1 LLLMDGPT
9 YTLRDIAREVNL
21 PESTIRYYRDTFAG
35 YIPTVGLGRR
45 RRYAPEAL
53 DLFRIIVDGFA
64 QNLSREDV
72 EVRLQE
78 ASPQVSTTPLP
89 PASTALRLHHQ
100 TPVQNQPTEQLIA
113 TIMDGERE
121 RRDVMWQ
128 LAREIV
134 RMGEVL
140 ERQQMALVQI
150 TQHLDW
156 GANRML
162 QPGPGGMPVPYTGPA
177 PPVPNE
183 SSLASELHALRDE
196 LQRERELVERL
207 RRSKLEIERRAIAA
221 ETELEQRGETPDMG
235 ALRKF
240 LGKDQR

>member
-1 LLLMDGPT
+1 MDSQT

-21 PESTIRYYRDTFAG
+21 PESTIRYYRDAFAA

-53 DLFRIIVDGFA
+53 DIFRMIVDGFA
-64 QNLSREDV
+64 QSLSREDI
-72 EVRLQE
+72 EARLQE
-78 ASPQVSTTPLP
+78 VLPQVSTTPV
-89 PASTALRLHHQ
+89 PAAPTALRLHRH

-162 QPGPGGMPVPYTGPA
+162 PAGQDGLPVPYTGPA

-183 SSLASELHALRDE
+183 SSLANELHALREE

-207 RRSKLEIERRAIAA
+207 RRSKLEIERRATAA
-221 ETELEQRGETPDMG
+221 EAELEHRGETPDMG
-235 ALRKF
+235 ALRTF
-240 LGKDQR
+240 LSKDRR